1 MHSDDE
7 TKRPEADTA
16 SAGVV
21 ASERADRHAAERLCA
36 GCREHGAREDLVRF
50 AIHVEDGVAML
61 VPDVTRKLGG
71 RGVSVHPTPA
81 CIEAAVKRGG
91 FAKAASAKVDA
102 EPAVL
107 IGALVQQI
115 EGRARGLLLG
125 ALRGKLLT
133 LGAEATS
140 QAIAER
146 KIAALVLA
154 RDASER
160 TSEVGETVRRLGRH
174 VAVLGDKKSLGA
186 LVGRDELA
194 VIGVMDDGVGQALAE
209 VAAMI
214 ARLRGDGT
222 NAGPSIEGT
231 GDDGSKGRQG
241 VVRRGSS
248 TTHAAG
254 RSEAE

>member
-1 MHSDDE
+1 V
-7 TKRPEADTA
+7 EASVTSESKA
-16 SAGVV
+16 QRAEAQRV
-21 ASERADRHAAERLCA
+21 SERTCA
-36 GCREHGAREDLVRF
+36 GWREVAPRETLVRF
-50 AIHVEDGVAML
+50 AFGDVGERGIAL
-61 VPDVTRKLGG
+61 VPDVMGKLGG

-102 EPAVL
+102 EPAAL
-107 IGALVQQI
+107 IGALVQQLD
-115 EGRARGLLLG
+115 GRARGLLLG

-133 LGAEATS
+133 LGGEATS

-154 RDASER
+154 RDASDR

-209 VAAMI
+209 VAATI
-214 ARLRGDGT
+214 ARLHGDET
-222 NAGPSIEGT
+222 NAGPSTEGT